1 MGQARETRAVER
13 TATWYLG
20 AWNATDSAER
30 WQLLRA
36 TWSDDGRF
44 EDPLMRLTGR
54 EAMAHHMRLCQ
65 QRYADRRYLLR
76 RCTPIAHQGFQLEWS
91 MVDARGHEIL
101 AGGDVG
107 RLDALGRIERLVAYY
122 LARDRRCSR
131 NTAWNQAGPR
141 LFGATLMRHGGDDRD
156 DTAPHPATPPL
167 PDPAMALA
175 LPA

>member
-1 MGQARETRAVER
+1 VGQACETRAVER
-13 TATWYLG
+13 TAGWYLG
-20 AWNATDSAER
+20 AWNATDAAER

-44 EDPLMRLTGR
+44 EDPLIRLTGR
-54 EAMAHHMRLCQ
+54 EAMAHHMRRCQ

-76 RCTPIAHQGFQLEWS
+76 RCTLIAHQGFQLEWS
-91 MVDARGHEIL
+91 MVDGRGREIL

-122 LARDRRCSR
+122 LARGGQRAR

-141 LFGATLMRHGGDDRD
+141 LFGATLLHDGGNDRD
-156 DTAPHPATPPL
+156 DAAPGPATPPSV
-167 PDPAMALA
+167 PVQALA